1 LSSHAGDVV
10 AAMAIAAIGGRIFG
24 GLNREVHTNMDTEL
38 EGFLN
43 SLGEAERAG
52 GRVLHE
58 LTDQAQS
65 LELRELL
72 RKVGHDEGYY
82 ASELAA
88 HVRRLGGMPSTKTG
102 DFVEKVRAVGH
113 FKDKLELLN
122 RGQRWVVRKIG
133 EQVGTIADARLQ
145 AFLRVMADG
154 HDINI
159 GALDKALAEGKL

>member
-1 LSSHAGDVV
+1 
-10 AAMAIAAIGGRIFG
+10 
-24 GLNREVHTNMDTEL
+24 MDTEL
-38 EGFLN
+38 ENFLN

-72 RKVGHDEGYY
+72 KKVGHDEGYY
-82 ASELAA
+82 AGELSA
-88 HVRRLGGMPSTKTG
+88 HVRRLGGTASTKTG
-102 DFVEKVRAVGH
+102 AFIEKARAVGN
-113 FKDKLELLN
+113 FKGKLELLN

-133 EQVGTIADARLQ
+133 EQVGTIADVRLQ

-154 HDINI
+154 HDVNI
-159 GALDKALAEGKL
+159 GALDKALTDGKL